1 MQVMDLWE
9 KYVVLHIIRT
19 NIIKYNSHLKN
30 QQNPRDKKVLKHD
43 WLMYKYNKK
52 TQRCKLFKKNSYFVM
67 LYLWSGLF
75 AGLS

>member
-43 WLMYKYNKK
+43 
-52 TQRCKLFKKNSYFVM
+52 
-67 LYLWSGLF
+67 
-75 AGLS
+75 